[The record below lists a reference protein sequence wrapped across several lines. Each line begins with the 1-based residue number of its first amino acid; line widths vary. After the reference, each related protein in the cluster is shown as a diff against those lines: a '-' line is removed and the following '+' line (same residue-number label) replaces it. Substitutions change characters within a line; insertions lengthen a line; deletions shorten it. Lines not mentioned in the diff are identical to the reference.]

1 MDNSLSVSGSKP
13 DITITD
19 EDLENALSVENT
31 ETSQNDNESN
41 NQFENFGFGN
51 IIDMILSF
59 WANSVSQETYTKVK
73 MNDLEIRT
81 VNIATGPLLMKLLEK
96 LGLEVNM
103 FSALASVVVIV
114 FPRVVTILND
124 EKVKKQNARREQ
136 KTETNKDN

>member
-1 MDNSLSVSGSKP
+1 MDNEIDDEQLEQIVNSE
-13 DITITD
+13 TD
-19 EDLENALSVENT
+19 TETNS
-31 ETSQNDNESN
+31 ETSQNNSETS
-41 NQFENFGFGN
+41 QFENFGFGN

-114 FPRVVTILND
+114 FPRVVTIIND
-124 EKVKKQNARREQ
+124 DKVKKQNARREQ